1 LPYRWVFSSAACS
14 SAGILPAR
22 SISSFVRVI
31 NAAVMGMFDGQN
43 VEQALH
49 EIHIQ
54 TLSALITWSKISVRK
69 ALIIFPGGNFM
80 M

>member
-1 LPYRWVFSSAACS
+1 
-14 SAGILPAR
+14 
-22 SISSFVRVI
+22 VRVI

-43 VEQALH
+43 AEQALH

-54 TLSALITWSKISVRK
+54 TLSALMTWSKISVRK